1 VVLSI
6 NKPHAR
12 FVAMDHTSYPL
23 VESLIAKE
31 LKLRYPLVAVIPSND
46 KPESTPKF
54 KESGWACMI
63 GMFVRAARGDTV
75 ALERKTVRCPGGKT
89 GVGFGNSYAKH
100 LDVVSSFLSTGK
112 PGRFEGE
119 AYKKTP
125 QLARSMIE
133 FVPAMDLPYKYIL
146 LKPMDKVDATR
157 ERPELV
163 IFLAN
168 PDQLSALIVLAN
180 YSRTNNHSV
189 IVSMGSACSS
199 ICLYPF
205 NESKN
210 DKPRAIIGLTDITV
224 RHYLDPDI
232 LSFTVPYKMF
242 LQMEADVPGSF
253 LAKRP
258 WKELKKRIK

>member
-1 VVLSI
+1 MLSLS
-6 NKPHAR
+6 KPHTR
-12 FVAMDHTSYPL
+12 FVTAEKGTYLDST
-23 VESLIAKE
+23 VAKE
-31 LKLRYPLVAVIPSND
+31 LKLRYPLIAVIPSNA
-46 KPESTPKF
+46 KPENIPKF

-63 GMFVRAARGDTV
+63 SMFMRAARGETI
-75 ALERKTVRCPGGKT
+75 ALDRKTVRCPGGKT
-89 GVGFGNSYAKH
+89 GVGFGNSYAGH
-100 LDVVSSFLSTGK
+100 MDMVSSFLSTGK

-125 QLARSMIE
+125 QLARTMIE
-133 FVPAMDLPYKYIL
+133 FLPAIDLPYKYIL
-146 LKPMDKVDATR
+146 LKPLDKVEPRKET
-157 ERPELV
+157 PELV

-205 NESKN
+205 NENKN
-210 DKPRAIIGLTDITV
+210 DEPRAIIGLTDITA
-224 RHYLDPDI
+224 RHHLDPDL

-242 LQMEADVPGSF
+242 LQMEADAPGSF
-253 LAKRP
+253 LSKRP
-258 WKELKKRIK
+258 WRELKKRIK

>member
-1 VVLSI
+1 VLSTR
-6 NKPHAR
+6 KPHMHFTFEGDGPCLESVAAR
-12 FVAMDHTSYPL
+12 
-23 VESLIAKE
+23 E
-31 LKLRYPLVAVIPSND
+31 LKLRYPLVTVTPTNE
-46 KPESTPKF
+46 KPEDAYKF
-54 KESGWACMI
+54 KENGWSCMI
-63 GMFVRAARGDTV
+63 GMFKYAVMGKTI
-75 ALERKTVRCPGGKT
+75 ALDRKTLRCPGGKT
-89 GVGFGNSYAKH
+89 GAGFGNAYAGH
-100 LDVVSSFLSTGK
+100 LDIASSFLSTGR

-125 QLARSMIE
+125 QLARNMLE
-133 FVPAMDLPYKYIL
+133 FVPAINLPYKYIVM
-146 LKPMDKVDATR
+146 KPLEQVKTGS

-180 YSRTNNHSV
+180 YRRTNNHSV
-189 IVSMGSACSS
+189 MVSMGSACSS

-205 NESKN
+205 NEN
-210 DKPRAIIGLTDITV
+210 MNEEPRAVIGLTDITA

-253 LAKRP
+253 LCKRP
-258 WKELKKRIK
+258 WQELKKRIK

>member
-1 VVLSI
+1 VLSTG
-6 NKPHAR
+6 KPYTRFTAIEKGPRLESVVAR
-12 FVAMDHTSYPL
+12 
-23 VESLIAKE
+23 E
-31 LKLRYPLVAVIPSND
+31 LKLRYPLVAVIPSNH
-46 KPESTPKF
+46 KPEDALKF
-54 KESGWACMI
+54 KENGWVCMI
-63 GMFVRAARGDTV
+63 GMFVQAVRGVTI
-75 ALERKTVRCPGGKT
+75 ALDRKTLRCPGGKT
-89 GVGFGNSYAKH
+89 GIGFGNAYAGH
-100 LDVVSSFLSTGK
+100 LDIASSFLSTGK

-125 QLARSMIE
+125 QLARTMLE
-133 FVPAMDLPYKYIL
+133 FVPAIDLPYKYVV
-146 LKPMDKVDATR
+146 LKPLEKVEPRT
-157 ERPELV
+157 ETPELV

-205 NESKN
+205 NEN
-210 DKPRAIIGLTDITV
+210 MTEEPRAVIGLTDITV

-253 LAKRP
+253 LSKRP
-258 WKELKKRIK
+258 WRELKKRIK